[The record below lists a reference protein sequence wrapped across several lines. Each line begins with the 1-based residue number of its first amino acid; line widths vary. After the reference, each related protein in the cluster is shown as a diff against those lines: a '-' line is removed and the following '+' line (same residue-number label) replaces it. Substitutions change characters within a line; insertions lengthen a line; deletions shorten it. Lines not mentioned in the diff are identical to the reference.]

1 MFGYS
6 MLSPKCIFSLVVI
19 IASVL
24 SGCVTSS
31 YTAASHQKSPDEL
44 ISLYLGHAKKNL
56 QSGDQLSFA
65 SDIERALYQP
75 NAVLSVNAYFS
86 ENPIAKG
93 V

>member
-6 MLSPKCIFSLVVI
+6 MLSPKFISSLVVI
-19 IASVL
+19 CLLSYLDVL
-24 SGCVTSS
+24 PHLHCGFTS
-31 YTAASHQKSPDEL
+31 KSPDEL

-65 SDIERALYQP
+65 SDIEQALYQP
-75 NAVLSVNAYFS
+75 NAILSVNAYFS
-86 ENPIAKG
+86 EINSAKG